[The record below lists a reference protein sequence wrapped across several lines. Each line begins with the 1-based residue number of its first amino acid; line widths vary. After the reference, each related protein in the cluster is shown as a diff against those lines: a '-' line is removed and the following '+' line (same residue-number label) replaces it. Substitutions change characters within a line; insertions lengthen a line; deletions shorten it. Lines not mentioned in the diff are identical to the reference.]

1 MSGRPGGGLWW
12 LVNLR
17 DDHRPGHDLVCA
29 PNRRQ
34 ALAAFRAD
42 VIIFFSAHESK
53 RWAAA
58 RVRALGPVITGG
70 PLTPQQAFDH
80 ALGWMWAREITRRE
94 ETTVMLEPA
103 GPASREE
110 AERLLGPEL
119 AGRIERNV
127 AAPYL
132 RSLPP
137 PGRLPPA
144 APGPRSPRPGKHAL
158 PGTSPALPGARE
170 ALAGVIAA
178 SRQAGQQRLEAVQLA
193 GTRGP
198 RGISGRPLPAG

>member
-1 MSGRPGGGLWW
+1 MGELPCGGLWW

-17 DDHRPGHDLVCA
+17 DDPRPGHDLVCA

-34 ALAAFRAD
+34 ALAVFRAD
-42 VIIFFSAHESK
+42 MIIFFSAHESK
-53 RWAAA
+53 RWAAE
-58 RVRALGPVITGG
+58 RVRALGPVIAGG

-119 AGRIERNV
+119 AGRIEQDV
-127 AAPYL
+127 AAAYL

-137 PGRLPPA
+137 RGRFPPA
-144 APGPRSPRPGKHAL
+144 ACGRENHAPGKEPAAGAFIGL
-158 PGTSPALPGARE
+158 ARCPGNAGRRDRG
-170 ALAGVIAA
+170 LAAGGSAA
-178 SRQAGQQRLEAVQLA
+178 S
-193 GTRGP
+193 
-198 RGISGRPLPAG
+198 